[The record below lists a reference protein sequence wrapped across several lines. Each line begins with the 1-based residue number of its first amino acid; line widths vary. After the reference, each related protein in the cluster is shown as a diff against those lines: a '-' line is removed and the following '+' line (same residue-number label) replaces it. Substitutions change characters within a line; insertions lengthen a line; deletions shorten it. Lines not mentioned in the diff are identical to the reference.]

1 MCIRDRNMHMSDLK
15 ILIFPDPKLRKVAKK
30 IDKFDK
36 SLEMLS
42 KNMLKT
48 MYEAEGIGLAATQVD
63 IHIRLVVMDLS
74 EERNEPRVFVNPE
87 YTILDKSPFT
97 YEEGCLSIPGFN
109 EEISR
114 PSKILLKWQDLQGNF
129 HEEKPDGIFTVCA
142 QHEIDH
148 LDGKLF
154 VDYLSPIKRDRIRK
168 KLENRRN

>member
-1 MCIRDRNMHMSDLK
+1 MHMSDFK

-36 SLEMLS
+36 SLEILAQ
-42 KNMLKT
+42 NMLKT
-48 MYEAEGIGLAATQVD
+48 MYEAEGIGLAATQIDV
-63 IHIRLVVMDLS
+63 HIRLVVMDLS

-87 YTILDKSPFT
+87 YTVLDKSPFT

-129 HEEKPDGIFTVCA
+129 HEDQPDGIFTVCA

-168 KLENRRN
+168 KLENSRN

>member
-1 MCIRDRNMHMSDLK
+1 MHMSDLK

-36 SLEMLS
+36 SLEILS
-42 KNMLKT
+42 QNMLKT
-48 MYEAEGIGLAATQVD
+48 MYESEGIGLAATQVD

-114 PSKILLKWQDLQGNF
+114 PSKILLKWQDLQGNL

>member
-1 MCIRDRNMHMSDLK
+1 MSDLK
-15 ILIFPDPKLRKVAKK
+15 ILIFPDPKLRKVASKVA
-30 IDKFDK
+30 KFDK
-36 SLEMLS
+36 SLENLAQDMLQ
-42 KNMLKT
+42 T
-48 MYEAEGIGLAATQVD
+48 MYEAEGIGLAATQIDV
-63 IHIRLVVMDLS
+63 HLRLVVMDLS
-74 EERNEPRVFVNPE
+74 EERNDPRVFVNPE
-87 YTILDKSPFT
+87 YTVIDKSPFS

-129 HEEKPDGIFTVCA
+129 HEEKPSGIFTVCA

-154 VDYLSPIKRDRIRK
+154 VDYLSSIKRDRIRK

>member
-1 MCIRDRNMHMSDLK
+1 MSDLK

-36 SLEMLS
+36 SLEILAQ
-42 KNMLKT
+42 NMLQT

-63 IHIRLVVMDLS
+63 VHIRLVVMDLS

-129 HEEKPDGIFTVCA
+129 HEEEPDGIFTVCA

>member
-1 MCIRDRNMHMSDLK
+1 MHMSDLK

-129 HEEKPDGIFTVCA
+129 HEEKTDGIFTVCA

>member
-1 MCIRDRNMHMSDLK
+1 MHMSDLK

-36 SLEMLS
+36 SLEILAQDMLQI
-42 KNMLKT
+42 
-48 MYEAEGIGLAATQVD
+48 MYEAKGIGLAATQIDV
-63 IHIRLVVMDLS
+63 HIRLVVMDLS
-74 EERNEPRVFVNPE
+74 EERNDPRVFVNPE
-87 YTILDKSPFT
+87 YTILDKSLFT

-129 HEEKPDGIFTVCA
+129 HEDQPDGIFTVCA

-168 KLENRRN
+168 KLENKRK

>member
-1 MCIRDRNMHMSDLK
+1 MQMSDLK

>member
-1 MCIRDRNMHMSDLK
+1 MHMSDLK

-42 KNMLKT
+42 KNMLKI

>member
-1 MCIRDRNMHMSDLK
+1 MHMSDLK

-36 SLEMLS
+36 SLEILAQ
-42 KNMLKT
+42 NMLQT

-63 IHIRLVVMDLS
+63 VHIRLVVMDLS

-129 HEEKPDGIFTVCA
+129 HEDQPDGIFTVCA

-154 VDYLSPIKRDRIRK
+154 VDYLSAIKRDRIRK
-168 KLENRRN
+168 KLENKRN

>member
-1 MCIRDRNMHMSDLK
+1 MPDLK

>member
-1 MCIRDRNMHMSDLK
+1 MHMSDLK

-36 SLEMLS
+36 SLEILS
-42 KNMLKT
+42 QNMLKT

-114 PSKILLKWQDLQGNF
+114 PSKILLKWQDLQGSF
-129 HEEKPDGIFTVCA
+129 HEDKPAGIFTVCG

>member
-1 MCIRDRNMHMSDLK
+1 MHMSDLK

-36 SLEMLS
+36 SLEILS

-154 VDYLSPIKRDRIRK
+154 VDYISPIKRERIRK
-168 KLENRRN
+168 KLENRRK

>member
-1 MCIRDRNMHMSDLK
+1 MDMSDLK
-15 ILIFPDPKLRKVAKK
+15 ILIFPDPKLRKVAKI

-36 SLEMLS
+36 SLEILS
-42 KNMLKT
+42 QDMLKT

-74 EERNEPRVFVNPE
+74 EERNEPQVFVNPE

-129 HEEKPDGIFTVCA
+129 HEDQPDGIFTVCA

>member
-1 MCIRDRNMHMSDLK
+1 MHMSDLK
-15 ILIFPDPKLRKVAKK
+15 ILIFPDPKLRKVARK

-48 MYEAEGIGLAATQVD
+48 MYKAEGIGLAATQVD

-74 EERNEPRVFVNPE
+74 EERNEPRVFINPE

>member
-1 MCIRDRNMHMSDLK
+1 MHMSELK

>member
-1 MCIRDRNMHMSDLK
+1 MHMSDLK
-15 ILIFPDPKLRKVAKK
+15 ILIFPDPKLRKVAKR
-30 IDKFDK
+30 IYEFDK
-36 SLEMLS
+36 SLEIFAL
-42 KNMLKT
+42 NMIQT

-63 IHIRLVVMDLS
+63 VHIRLVVMDLS
-74 EERNEPRVFVNPE
+74 EERNKPRVFVNPE

-114 PSKILLKWQDLQGNF
+114 ASKILLKWQDLQGNC
-129 HEEKPDGIFTVCA
+129 HQEEPEGIFTVCA

-168 KLENRRN
+168 KLENNRN

>member
-1 MCIRDRNMHMSDLK
+1 MHMSDLK

-48 MYEAEGIGLAATQVD
+48 MYEADGIGLAATQVD